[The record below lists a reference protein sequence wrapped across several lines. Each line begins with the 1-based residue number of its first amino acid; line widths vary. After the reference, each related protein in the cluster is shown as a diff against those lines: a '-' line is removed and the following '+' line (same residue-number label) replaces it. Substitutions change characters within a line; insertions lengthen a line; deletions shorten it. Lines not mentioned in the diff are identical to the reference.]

1 MLIGLPASGKSSWAA
16 NFISQNPELNF
27 KILSTDYI
35 IEEKGFRD
43 GLDYGKSHEKNIRF
57 AIAEMDR
64 RFRQY
69 IENGFHIIHDQTNLT
84 TKIRKQHL
92 AKVTDYFKS
101 ALVFI
106 LSEKIRVQRFN
117 NRKTQTGKDIPEFI
131 LKNMVKGFEMPT
143 KSEGFDKII
152 NIEL

>member
-69 IENGFHIIHDQTNLT
+69 IENGFQIIHD
-84 TKIRKQHL
+84 
-92 AKVTDYFKS
+92 
-101 ALVFI
+101 
-106 LSEKIRVQRFN
+106 
-117 NRKTQTGKDIPEFI
+117 
-131 LKNMVKGFEMPT
+131 
-143 KSEGFDKII
+143 
-152 NIEL
+152 